1 MADTDEYEDAGEV
14 EADTEAAE
22 YDYAAAEDE
31 DYDYEAVED
40 TDYFSDG
47 SGDGGDTEYIDTED
61 TSYDYEDYGVVD
73 APVDL
78 PLGNF
83 IYFKYLCVYL
93 LVMNACHVPHDVM

>member
-14 EADTEAAE
+14 EADTETAE

-73 APVDL
+73 APVEL
-78 PLGNF
+78 PLGN
-83 IYFKYLCVYL
+83 L
-93 LVMNACHVPHDVM
+93 

>member
-1 MADTDEYEDAGEV
+1 MADTDEYEDAGEA
-14 EADTEAAE
+14 EADTETAE

-78 PLGNF
+78 PLGNLYHQ
-83 IYFKYLCVYL
+83 ISMCLPT
-93 LVMNACHVPHDVM
+93 CHECMPCAT